1 MAILKNSCK
10 SIRFLT
16 FISELVER
24 GASLN
29 VQDYQ
34 GWTPLHV
41 ASYIGQSDAIKVLL
55 RNGALVDVR
64 DNEARLPLDIAIV
77 HSHVDGDDSAAA
89 LLLKHGSPLTEDLWH
104 KLLIFSLDKD
114 LVIYPRL
121 AYEKGIYLHNVDDET
136 KFSFHN
142 AVW

>member
-1 MAILKNSCK
+1 M
-10 SIRFLT
+10 
-16 FISELVER
+16 
-24 GASLN
+24 N

-41 ASYIGQSDAIKVLL
+41 ACFIGHSEVIKVLL

-64 DNEARLPLDIAIV
+64 DNEGRLPLDVAIV
-77 HSHVDGDDSAAA
+77 HSHVEGEDSPAA
-89 LLLKHGSPLTEDLWH
+89 LLLKNGSPLTEELWH

-114 LVIYPRL
+114 LVIYVRL
-121 AYEKGIYLHNVDDET
+121 AHERGIYLHNVDDET